1 MTKMISRRIAVWL
14 LTVSMVFSMISVM
27 PAGALTSYEY
37 HDGGECE
44 STGEFAGEPEVG
56 PEAKPEDEIIISRER
71 LSGDDYATPARA
83 FRGPHGVRLS
93 DTDRT
98 RDPEEIVE
106 VAVQFVTP
114 PAVALR
120 LLDEDSG
127 VRVRTEQAYD
137 RQALAAHTAFRSQL
151 EGLIG
156 EAPPGVMTPS
166 VVPFEIFS
174 EHHSLF
180 NGVFMRVPQYMVRQI
195 EQLPEVYAVTPNQ
208 RFYTTAA
215 PTPINENFMRE
226 SRELF
231 NINHIHNNI
240 GLTGAGVRVAVLDTG
255 IDHNHQEFIRF
266 RDPNT
271 GRIRGQ
277 DFTNSPH
284 GLMDINGHGTHV
296 SGTVIAMAPNVELWH
311 YKVLGDGGE
320 GSGDWVISALERAHS
335 DGMDVVNLSLGTL
348 IPGPFT
354 PMDQAVNLLVMD
366 GITAVVSAG
375 NSGLGGL
382 FTVTSPALAGLAI
395 TVANGTAGG
404 QDWWLGDT
412 VAPGSSRGPVMDT
425 WHIKPDITAPGTAIF
440 SALPGN
446 NYAAWSG
453 TSMAAPHIAGIA
465 ALLIQQNPNVTP
477 IEVKARMMNT
487 ARPLANY
494 SDSVFS
500 IGAGFVDPIAALS
513 SQAFATARHEIPWG
527 DSGNNRLETM
537 ASLSFGAIDRDV
549 TAGRNITIPVTIH
562 NRSNAAQTYTISPV
576 FSSTQTPRPN
586 LAVQSSVTVLPNSS
600 ATFNA
605 TMQVSGNTAA
615 GLHYGFVNINLGGTK
630 VARLPFAVMVSG
642 TITVTV
648 SNEQQL
654 RDAID
659 ASVGMTIVVNIDR
672 NINLTGPL
680 YIPPFTNVTLRGVGA
695 SMPALTAT
703 FNYYKEHNGW
713 IGGSPWYG
721 VKDWY
726 TVFIGEHA
734 TLTINNIEI
743 TRRPATEGG
752 GVFIYDWGTLIMQSG
767 AIRGHNVSGIQA
779 TPGVFQEFGGA
790 VTNQQGMFIMKGGV
804 ISGNHAFYGAGV
816 YIDGW
821 GGASTFIMEGG
832 SIQNNHAVFS
842 GGGVHID
849 GVLTSF
855 SMTGGVITDNTA
867 PRGSG
872 VYSEGQWG
880 WGSVSNGVVFG
891 VGSSVSGVA
900 NRLSVHS
907 SGIIIAWNG
916 HGSAFNHGAR
926 TGLASNPGG
935 AAFWDIRGGIANGR
949 NNIVIPVAGVT
960 VRSAQEPPSERPP
973 PEWQIPTPA
982 AALPFTDSRGHWG
995 VGPIGWAHANDITR
1009 GTSAT
1014 TFNPNGNVTRG
1025 QFVTFLYRIAGRP
1038 PVTIAPRFSD
1048 VPTNH
1053 MFIAAITWAANV
1065 GVTSGVG
1072 DGTRFAPGD
1081 YITREQMVTM
1091 LRSYIRHI
1099 GGNVNAPHG
1108 ALDRFGAADRNAVS
1122 SWALDS
1128 VRWAA
1133 ANGVIGANNILNPR
1147 GNATRAE
1154 TVTML
1159 QRTVN
1164 TFNIPA
1170 P

>member
-1 MTKMISRRIAVWL
+1 MTRLISRRIAVWL
-14 LTVSMVFSMISVM
+14 LTVSMVFSIISVM

-37 HDGGECE
+37 H
-44 STGEFAGEPEVG
+44 
-56 PEAKPEDEIIISRER
+56 
-71 LSGDDYATPARA
+71 
-83 FRGPHGVRLS
+83 S

-98 RDPEEIVE
+98 RDLEEIVE

-127 VRVRTEQAYD
+127 VRVRSEQVYD

-156 EAPPGVMTPS
+156 EVPPGVMTPS

-195 EQLPEVYAVTPNQ
+195 AQLPEVYAVTPNQ
-208 RFYTTAA
+208 QFYTTAA

-231 NINHIHNNI
+231 NINYIHNNM

-255 IDHNHQEFIRF
+255 IDYNHQEFIRF

-271 GRIRGQ
+271 ELIRGQ
-277 DFTNSPH
+277 DFTGSS
-284 GLMDINGHGTHV
+284 LMDIHGHGTHV

-311 YKVLGDGGE
+311 YKVLGDDGRGTWDWIL
-320 GSGDWVISALERAHS
+320 SGLEQARS
-335 DGMDVVNLSLGTL
+335 DGMDVVNLSLGGD
-348 IPGPFT
+348 PEPFT

-375 NSGLGGL
+375 NSGSEL
-382 FTVTSPALAGLAI
+382 FTVTPPALAGLAI

-404 QDWWLGDT
+404 QGWLADT
-412 VAPGSSRGPVMDT
+412 VAPGSSRGPVMGT
-425 WHIKPDITAPGTAIF
+425 WHIKPDITAPGTFIY

-446 NYAAWSG
+446 NYAALSG

-465 ALLIQQNPNVTP
+465 ALLIQQNPDATP

-500 IGAGFVDPIAALS
+500 IGAGFVDPIAALN
-513 SQAFATARHEIPWG
+513 SQTFATARHAIPWG
-527 DSGNNRLETM
+527 ESGNNRLETM

-549 TAGRNITIPVTIH
+549 PAGRNVTIPVTIQ

-576 FSSTQTPRPN
+576 FSSAQTPRPN
-586 LAVQSSVTVLPNSS
+586 LAVQSSVTVSPNSS
-600 ATFNA
+600 ATFYA
-605 TMQVSGNTAA
+605 TMQVSASTAK
-615 GLHYGFVNINLGGTK
+615 GLHYGYVNINLEGTE

-642 TITVTV
+642 ILTVTA

-654 RDAID
+654 RDAIN

-680 YIPPFTNVTLRGVGA
+680 YIPQFTNVTLRGVGA

-703 FNYYKEHNGW
+703 FNYYKEHIGS
-713 IGGSPWYG
+713 IGGSPWYD
-721 VKDWY
+721 VKNWY
-726 TVFIGEHA
+726 TVFIGDSA

-779 TPGVFQEFGGA
+779 TQGVFQELGGA
-790 VTNQQGMFIMKGGV
+790 VTNQGTFIMEGGV
-804 ISGNHAFYGAGV
+804 ISGNRAFYGAGA
-816 YIDGW
+816 YICGLR
-821 GGASTFIMEGG
+821 GASTFIMKGG
-832 SIQNNHAVFS
+832 SIQNNHAVFE
-842 GGGVHID
+842 GGGVYILEQ
-849 GVLTSF
+849 GSF

-880 WGSVSNGVVFG
+880 TVSNGVVFG
-891 VGSSVSGVA
+891 VGSSVNSVA
-900 NRLSVHS
+900 NRLNVSG

-935 AAFWDIRGGIANGR
+935 AAFWDIRGGIANER

-973 PEWQIPTPA
+973 PEWQTPTPA

-1014 TFNPNGNVTRG
+1014 TFDPNGNVTRG

-1053 MFIAAITWAANV
+1053 MFIASITWAANI

-1091 LRSYIRHI
+1091 LRSYIRSI